1 MRILPSPIAL
11 RATVLL
17 LCCSLAP
24 IRYARLTLGAEPSGK
39 LPPDAAAFKGVIG
52 RTIKDSRPAFPEP
65 IRAPSN
71 APNVVIIMTDDTA
84 FGQPSTF
91 GGPIPTPT
99 LDRLAKNG
107 LRYNRFH
114 TTALCSPTRAAL
126 LSGRNHHS
134 MSSGMVEEFAT
145 GFPGYN
151 SLLPANAALIS
162 EVLKGNGY
170 STAAFGKWHN
180 TPAWEAGPTGPFDRW
195 PTNLGFQYFYGF
207 LGGDT
212 NQWSPGLIENTQR
225 IEPPYDPA
233 YHFMTDMT
241 NRAIDWV
248 RTQKTT
254 QPTKPFFVYFAPGAT
269 HAPHHAPKSWIDR
282 FKGRFDQGWD
292 KVREET

>member
-1 MRILPSPIAL
+1 MKRLADQILAGW
-11 RATVLL
+11 
-17 LCCSLAP
+17 C
-24 IRYARLTLGAEPSGK
+24 
-39 LPPDAAAFKGVIG
+39 AAAIVFATCGLAAQAQEVLPRPEPPFKGHIG
-52 RTIKDSRPAFPEP
+52 LTIKDSTKDFPKEVT
-65 IRAPSN
+65 APKG
-71 APNVVIIMTDDTA
+71 APNILLILTDDVG
-84 FGQPSTF
+84 FGASSTF

-99 LDRLAKNG
+99 FDRLAKNG

-151 SLLPANAALIS
+151 SMLPANAALIP

-180 TPAWEAGPTGPFDRW
+180 TPNWESGPTGPFDHW

-212 NQWSPGLIENTQR
+212 NQWAPGLVENTKR

-233 YHFMTDMT
+233 YHFITDMT

-248 RTQKTT
+248 RTQHTT
-254 QPTKPFFVYFAPGAT
+254 QPNKPFFVYFAPGAT
-269 HAPHHAPKSWIDR
+269 HAPHQAPKS
-282 FKGRFDQGWD
+282 
-292 KVREET
+292 